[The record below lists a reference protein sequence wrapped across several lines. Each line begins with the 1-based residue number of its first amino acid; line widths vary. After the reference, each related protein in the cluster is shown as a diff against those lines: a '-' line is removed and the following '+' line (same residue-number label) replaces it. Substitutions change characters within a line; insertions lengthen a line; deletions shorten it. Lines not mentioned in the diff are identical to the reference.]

1 MIRRIIGL
9 LCMLLLCCGMVPA
22 SASAAGTGSYVALGD
37 SISAGYGLSEGEPS
51 FPERLAQSTGYAL
64 ADFSSSEGVT
74 SQALLETLS
83 QPEVADAVKNADVIT
98 ITVGG
103 NDLMN
108 ALYEYLAKASGTMT
122 ADEIREGLENGSFDM
137 FTLMGL
143 MQQLDGFPIS
153 SQASAALTA
162 LGANLSRALAQ
173 IKGMNPDATCIV
185 ANQYNPYGHINNPFA
200 ADIVSTFEVGVQAL
214 NTTLARVAQAQ
225 GATVA
230 DVHGIF
236 AASSANP
243 CNAYFTG
250 LDDFSLDFHPSALGH
265 QLIAEAVEQALPEP
279 DPVQTYDVW
288 VAGTQVSDDNA
299 GDVLGDG
306 TVSYDP
312 ASQTLTLN
320 NATIDYR
327 ENAGDNAKGAIMFE
341 GDLTIVLKGN
351 NRITSVTSGISC
363 NGAGELT
370 VRGDQLTIESTSY
383 GIEGVDDTGRAITVS
398 GAKLTIEVDTMPGFT
413 AAGIQAAGL
422 LSIADGAVL
431 DITGATDEAAALIGN
446 GGISIV
452 GSTVSARIA
461 AAGAYG
467 IGVILS
473 NGDVVIDGS
482 MVEVS
487 ASEAVFNYA
496 LVSMDNPPYSGG
508 DIIIK
513 NGSAVRASSTSG
525 MALYTTS
532 GDIEIADSTVEAA
545 GGYMAVYA
553 TGDLTIR
560 GTADVTAQGPSP
572 ALYATGDCVL
582 DPEGQLVDVWTG
594 TSEDDATK
602 NSGSPVSQETELSV
616 RDEFF
621 HSAPHVH
628 AFTGRV
634 EDDAYLAST
643 ATCTNPAAYY
653 LSCECGAEGTDTFSA
668 GSALGHSW
676 GEWEVVTPATC
687 TEPGVEG
694 RTCASCGATESREIA
709 ATGHDFVDGACA
721 ACGEKDPS
729 FVTPDEP
736 EKDEPKKSDPVKDE
750 SALPAAGDAGS
761 LAALVPALA
770 GASALATGILLRRRG

>member
-1 MIRRIIGL
+1 
-9 LCMLLLCCGMVPA
+9 MLLLCCGMVPA
-22 SASAAGTGSYVALGD
+22 SASAVETGSYVALGD
-37 SISAGYGLSEGEPS
+37 SISAGYGLNGELS
-51 FPERLAQSTGYAL
+51 FPKQLEQRTGYVL
-64 ADFSSSEGVT
+64 TDFSSNDGVT
-74 SQALLETLS
+74 SQDLLETLKK
-83 QPEVADAVKNADVIT
+83 PEVIAAVQRADVIT

-108 ALYEYLAKASGTMT
+108 ALYEYLADAPGVSMS
-122 ADEIREGLENGSFDM
+122 AEDIRKGLENGTIGTG
-137 FTLMGL
+137 TLMKL
-143 MQQLDGFPIS
+143 MMELGDFPAS
-153 SQASAALTA
+153 SQASAALTT

-200 ADIVSTFEVGVQAL
+200 ADIVSTFEEGVQAL
-214 NTTLARVAQAQ
+214 NTTLAGVAQAR
-225 GATVA
+225 GATVV
-230 DVHGIF
+230 DVHGVF

-250 LDDFSLDFHPSALGH
+250 LDDFSLDFHPNALGH
-265 QLIAEAVEQALPEP
+265 QLIAEAVEQALPDP
-279 DPVQTYDVW
+279 DPAQTYDVW

-306 TVSYDP
+306 KVSYDP
-312 ASQTLTLN
+312 ASQTLELN
-320 NATIDYR
+320 SATIVYQ
-327 ENAGDNAKGAIMFE
+327 ENAGDNAKGAIMFD
-341 GDLTIVLKGN
+341 GDLTIVLKGD

-383 GIEGVDDTGRAITVS
+383 GIEGVDDTGRDITVS
-398 GAKLTIEVDTMPGFT
+398 GAKLTIEVDTMSGFT

-467 IGVILS
+467 VGVILS
-473 NGDVVIDGS
+473 DRDITIDNSIVDVHADHAYNFGILAGNDLIPSEGTITIKNNSQVTVSAASGIAVHTMAGDVVIEDS
-482 MVEVS
+482 KVVATS
-487 ASEAVFNYA
+487 
-496 LVSMDNPPYSGG
+496 SGRNAMYVNG
-508 DIIIK
+508 DITIS
-513 NGSAVRASSTSG
+513 GAS
-525 MALYTTS
+525 
-532 GDIEIADSTVEAA
+532 
-545 GGYMAVYA
+545 
-553 TGDLTIR
+553 
-560 GTADVTAQGPSP
+560 DVTVSSP
-572 ALYATGDCVL
+572 YAAFAPDDSITI
-582 DPEGQLVDVWTG
+582 DPKGGLVDVWEG
-594 TSEDDATK
+594 SSEENASKTADSPLSQNATLEIASK
-602 NSGSPVSQETELSV
+602 
-616 RDEFF
+616 FF
-621 HSAPHVH
+621 HSAPHAH
-628 AFTGRV
+628 AFTERV
-634 EDDAYLAST
+634 EDDTYLASM
-643 ATCTNPAAYY
+643 ATCTDPAAYY
-653 LSCECGAEGTDTFSA
+653 LSCECGAAGTDTFSA
-668 GSALGHSW
+668 GGALGHSW

-694 RTCASCGATESREIA
+694 RACASCGATESREIA

-721 ACGEKDPS
+721 VCGEKDPS

>member
-1 MIRRIIGL
+1 
-9 LCMLLLCCGMVPA
+9 MLLLCCGMVPA

-37 SISAGYGLSEGEPS
+37 SISAGYGLEGGELS
-51 FPERLAQSTGYAL
+51 FPEMLERDTGYVL
-64 ADFSSSEGVT
+64 TDFSSNDGVT
-74 SQALLETLS
+74 SEDLLETLNKS
-83 QPEVADAVKNADVIT
+83 EVITAVQGADVIT

-108 ALYEYLAKASGTMT
+108 ALYEYLADAPGVSMS
-122 ADEIREGLENGSFDM
+122 AEDIREGLENGTIGTG
-137 FTLMGL
+137 TLMKL
-143 MQQLDGFPIS
+143 MMELGDFPAS
-153 SQASAALTA
+153 SQASAALTT
-162 LGANLSRALAQ
+162 LGANLSSALAQ
-173 IKGMNPDATCIV
+173 IKGMNPDAACIV

-200 ADIVSTFEVGVQAL
+200 ADIVSTFKVGVQAL
-214 NTTLARVAQAQ
+214 NTTLERVAQAQ

-230 DVHGIF
+230 DVHSAF

-250 LDDFSLDFHPSALGH
+250 LNNFSLDFHPNALGH
-265 QLIAEAVEQALPEP
+265 QLIAEEVEQALPEP

-299 GDVLGDG
+299 GDVLGDS

-312 ASQTLTLN
+312 ASQTLELN
-320 NATIDYR
+320 SATIVYQ
-327 ENAGDNAKGAIMFE
+327 ENAGDNAKGAIMFD
-341 GDLTIVLKGN
+341 GDLTIVLKGD

-370 VRGDQLTIESTSY
+370 IRGDQLTIESTSY
-383 GIEGVDDTGRAITVS
+383 GIEGVDDTGRDITVS
-398 GAKLTIEVDTMPGFT
+398 GAKLTIEVDTMSGFT

-602 NSGSPVSQETELSV
+602 ISGSPVSQETELSV
-616 RDEFF
+616 RDEYF

-628 AFTGRV
+628 AFTERV
-634 EDDAYLAST
+634 EDDAYLASM

-694 RTCASCGATESREIA
+694 RACASCGATESREIA

-750 SALPAAGDAGS
+750 SALPAAGDAGF

>member
-1 MIRRIIGL
+1 
-9 LCMLLLCCGMVPA
+9 MLLLCCGMVPA

-37 SISAGYGLSEGEPS
+37 SISAGYGLGEGELS

-108 ALYEYLAKASGTMT
+108 ALYEYLAEASGTMT

-137 FTLMGL
+137 FALMGL

-162 LGANLSRALAQ
+162 LSTNLSSALAQ
-173 IKGMNPDATCIV
+173 IKGMNPDAACIV

-200 ADIVSTFEVGVQAL
+200 ADIVSTFEVGVRAL
-214 NTTLARVAQAQ
+214 NTTLERFAQAR

-230 DVHGIF
+230 DVHSAF

-250 LDDFSLDFHPSALGH
+250 LNNFSLDFHPNALGH
-265 QLIAEAVEQALPEP
+265 QLIAEEVEQALPEP

-299 GDVLGDG
+299 GDVLGDS

-312 ASQTLTLN
+312 ASQTLELN
-320 NATIDYR
+320 SATIDYR
-327 ENAGDNAKGAIMFE
+327 ENAGDNAKGAIMFD
-341 GDLTIVLKGN
+341 GDLTIVLKGD

-370 VRGDQLTIESTSY
+370 IRGDQLTIESTSY
-383 GIEGVDDTGRAITVS
+383 GIEGVDDTGRDITVS
-398 GAKLTIEVDTMPGFT
+398 GAKLTIEVDTMSGFT

-467 IGVILS
+467 VGVILS
-473 NGDVVIDGS
+473 DRDITIDNSIVDVHADHAYNFGILAGNDLIPSEGTITIKNNSQVTVSAASGIAVHTMVGDVVIEDS
-482 MVEVS
+482 KVVATS
-487 ASEAVFNYA
+487 
-496 LVSMDNPPYSGG
+496 SGHNAMYVNG
-508 DIIIK
+508 DITIS
-513 NGSAVRASSTSG
+513 GAS
-525 MALYTTS
+525 
-532 GDIEIADSTVEAA
+532 
-545 GGYMAVYA
+545 
-553 TGDLTIR
+553 
-560 GTADVTAQGPSP
+560 DVTVSSP
-572 ALYATGDCVL
+572 YAAFAPDDSITI
-582 DPEGQLVDVWTG
+582 DPKGGLVDVWEG
-594 TSEDDATK
+594 SSEENASKTADSPLSQSATLEIASK
-602 NSGSPVSQETELSV
+602 
-616 RDEFF
+616 FF

-628 AFTGRV
+628 AFIERV
-634 EDDAYLAST
+634 EDDTYLASM
-643 ATCTNPAAYY
+643 ATCTDPAAYY
-653 LSCECGAEGTDTFSA
+653 LSCECGAAGTDTFSA
-668 GSALGHSW
+668 GGALGHSW

-687 TEPGVEG
+687 TESGVEG
-694 RTCASCGATESREIA
+694 RACASCGATESREIA

-770 GASALATGILLRRRG
+770 GASVLATGIILRRRG

>member
-1 MIRRIIGL
+1 
-9 LCMLLLCCGMVPA
+9 MLLLCCGMVPA

-37 SISAGYGLSEGEPS
+37 SISAGYGLEGGELS

-64 ADFSSSEGVT
+64 ADFSSSDGVT

-108 ALYEYLAKASGTMT
+108 ALYEYLADALGGSMS
-122 ADEIREGLENGSFDM
+122 AEDIREGLEKGTIEPG
-137 FTLMGL
+137 TLMKL
-143 MQQLDGFPIS
+143 MMELEDFPIS
-153 SQASAALTA
+153 PQASAALTT
-162 LGANLSRALAQ
+162 LRANLSSALAQ
-173 IKGMNPDATCIV
+173 IKSMNPDATCIV

-214 NTTLARVAQAQ
+214 NTTLAGVAQAQ
-225 GATVA
+225 GATVV
-230 DVHGIF
+230 DVHGVF

-250 LDDFSLDFHPSALGH
+250 LDDFSLDFHPNALGH
-265 QLIAEAVEQALPEP
+265 QLIAEAVEQALPDP
-279 DPVQTYDVW
+279 DPAQTYDVW

-306 TVSYDP
+306 RVSYN
-312 ASQTLTLN
+312 SISNTLTLN
-320 NATIDYR
+320 SATIVYQ
-327 ENAGDNAKGAIMFE
+327 ENAGDNAKGAIMFD
-341 GDLTIVLKGN
+341 GDLTIVLKGD

-370 VRGDQLTIESTSY
+370 IRGDQLTIESTSY
-383 GIEGVDDTGRAITVS
+383 GIEGVDDTGRDITVS
-398 GAKLTIEVDTMPGFT
+398 GAKLTIEVDTMSGFT

-461 AAGAYG
+461 AAGSYG

-602 NSGSPVSQETELSV
+602 ISGSPVSQETELSV
-616 RDEFF
+616 RDEYF

-628 AFTGRV
+628 AFTERV
-634 EDDAYLAST
+634 EDDAYLASM

-676 GEWEVVTPATC
+676 GEWEIVTPATC
-687 TEPGVEG
+687 TEPGFEG

-709 ATGHDFVDGACA
+709 ATGHDFVDGVCA

>member
-1 MIRRIIGL
+1 
-9 LCMLLLCCGMVPA
+9 MLLLCCGMVPA

-37 SISAGYGLSEGEPS
+37 SISAGYGLGEGELS

-108 ALYEYLAKASGTMT
+108 ALYEYLAEASGTMT

-137 FTLMGL
+137 FALMGL

-162 LGANLSRALAQ
+162 LRTNLSSALAQ
-173 IKGMNPDATCIV
+173 IKGMNPDAACIV

-200 ADIVSTFEVGVQAL
+200 ADIVSTFEVGVRAL
-214 NTTLARVAQAQ
+214 NTTLERVAQAR

-230 DVHGIF
+230 DVHSAF

-250 LDDFSLDFHPSALGH
+250 LNNFSLDFHPNALGH
-265 QLIAEAVEQALPEP
+265 QLIAEEVEQALPEP

-299 GDVLGDG
+299 GDVLGDS

-312 ASQTLTLN
+312 ASQTLELN
-320 NATIDYR
+320 SATIVYQ
-327 ENAGDNAKGAIMFE
+327 ENAGDNAKGAIMFD
-341 GDLTIVLKGN
+341 GDLTIVLKGD

-370 VRGDQLTIESTSY
+370 IRGDQLTIESTSY
-383 GIEGVDDTGRAITVS
+383 GIEGVDDTGRDITVS
-398 GAKLTIEVDTMPGFT
+398 GAKLTIEVDTMSGFT

-532 GDIEIADSTVEAA
+532 GDMEIADSTVEAA

-602 NSGSPVSQETELSV
+602 ISGSPVSQETELSV
-616 RDEFF
+616 RDEYF
-621 HSAPHVH
+621 HSAPHAH
-628 AFTGRV
+628 AFTERV
-634 EDDAYLAST
+634 EDDAYLASM
-643 ATCTNPAAYY
+643 ATCTDPAAYY
-653 LSCECGAEGTDTFSA
+653 LSCECGAAGTDTFSA
-668 GSALGHSW
+668 GGALGHSW

-694 RTCASCGATESREIA
+694 RACASCGATESREIA

-770 GASALATGILLRRRG
+770 GASALATGIILRRRG

>member
-1 MIRRIIGL
+1 
-9 LCMLLLCCGMVPA
+9 MLLLCCGMVPA

-37 SISAGYGLSEGEPS
+37 SISAGYGLEGGELS
-51 FPERLAQSTGYAL
+51 FPEMLERDTGYVL
-64 ADFSSSEGVT
+64 TDFSSNDGVT
-74 SQALLETLS
+74 SEDLLETLNKS
-83 QPEVADAVKNADVIT
+83 EVIAAVQGADVIT

-108 ALYEYLAKASGTMT
+108 ALYEYLADAPGVSMS
-122 ADEIREGLENGSFDM
+122 AEDIREGLENGTIGTG
-137 FTLMGL
+137 TLMKL
-143 MQQLDGFPIS
+143 MMELGDFPAS
-153 SQASAALTA
+153 SQASAALTT
-162 LGANLSRALAQ
+162 LGANLSSALAQ
-173 IKGMNPDATCIV
+173 IKVMNPDATCIV
-185 ANQYNPYGHINNPFA
+185 ANQYNPYGHINNQAA
-200 ADIVSTFEVGVQAL
+200 ADIVSTFKVGVRAL
-214 NTTLARVAQAQ
+214 NTTLEGVAQAQ

-230 DVHGIF
+230 DVHSAF
-236 AASSANP
+236 AASSSNP

-250 LDDFSLDFHPSALGH
+250 LNNFSLDFHPNALGH
-265 QLIAEAVEQALPEP
+265 QLIAEEVEQALPEP

-299 GDVLGDG
+299 GDVLGDS

-312 ASQTLTLN
+312 ASQTLALN
-320 NATIDYR
+320 SATIVYQ
-327 ENAGDNAKGAIMFE
+327 ENAGDNAKGAIMFD
-341 GDLTIVLKGN
+341 GDLTIVLKGD

-370 VRGDQLTIESTSY
+370 IRGDQLTIESTSY
-383 GIEGVDDTGRAITVS
+383 GIEGVDDTGRDITVS
-398 GAKLTIEVDTMPGFT
+398 GAKLTIEVDTMSGFT

-467 IGVILS
+467 VGVILS
-473 NGDVVIDGS
+473 DRDITIDNSIVDVHADHAYNFGILAGNDLIPSEGTITIKNNSQVTVSAASGIAVHTMAGDVVIEDS
-482 MVEVS
+482 KVVATS
-487 ASEAVFNYA
+487 
-496 LVSMDNPPYSGG
+496 SGHNAMYVNG
-508 DIIIK
+508 DITIS
-513 NGSAVRASSTSG
+513 GAS
-525 MALYTTS
+525 
-532 GDIEIADSTVEAA
+532 
-545 GGYMAVYA
+545 
-553 TGDLTIR
+553 
-560 GTADVTAQGPSP
+560 DVTVSSP
-572 ALYATGDCVL
+572 YAAFAPDDSITINPKG
-582 DPEGQLVDVWTG
+582 GLVDVWKG
-594 TSEDDATK
+594 SSEENASKTAD
-602 NSGSPVSQETELSV
+602 SPLSQSTVLEISSKY
-616 RDEFF
+616 F

-628 AFTGRV
+628 AFTERV
-634 EDDAYLAST
+634 EDDTYLASM
-643 ATCTNPAAYY
+643 ATCTDPAAYY
-653 LSCECGAEGTDTFSA
+653 LSCECGAAGTDTFSA

-676 GEWEVVTPATC
+676 GDWEVVTPATC

-694 RTCASCGATESREIA
+694 RACASCGATESREIA

>member
-1 MIRRIIGL
+1 
-9 LCMLLLCCGMVPA
+9 MLLLCCGMVPA

-37 SISAGYGLSEGEPS
+37 SISAGYGLSEGELS

-64 ADFSSSEGVT
+64 ADFSSSDGVT

-108 ALYEYLAKASGTMT
+108 ALYEYLADAPGVSMT
-122 ADEIREGLENGSFDM
+122 ADQIRDGLVNGTIKDPLVLL
-137 FTLMGL
+137 TLMNSL
-143 MQQLDGFPIS
+143 SGFPS
-153 SQASAALTA
+153 SSHAEDALKT
-162 LGANLSRALAQ
+162 LSTNLSSALAQ
-173 IKGMNPDATCIV
+173 IKVMNPDVTCII
-185 ANQYNPYGHINNPFA
+185 ANQYNPYGHIEGEA
-200 ADIVSTFEVGVQAL
+200 AAGIVQTFDTGVRAL
-214 NTTLARVAQAQ
+214 NTTLARVAQTQ
-225 GATVA
+225 GVIVV
-230 DVHGIF
+230 DVYEAF
-236 AASSANP
+236 AASTDDP
-243 CNAYFTG
+243 CNAHFTAIK
-250 LDDFSLDFHPSALGH
+250 DFNLDFHPNTLGH
-265 QLIAEAVEQALPEP
+265 GLIADEFADKFP

-299 GDVLGDG
+299 GDVLGDR

-312 ASQTLTLN
+312 TSNTLTLN
-320 NATIDYR
+320 NARIDYQ
-327 ENAGDNAKGAIMFE
+327 ENQGDNTKGAILFN

-602 NSGSPVSQETELSV
+602 ISGSPVSQETELSV

-628 AFTGRV
+628 AFTERV
-634 EDDAYLAST
+634 EDDAYLASM

-761 LAALVPALA
+761 LAALISALA

>member
-1 MIRRIIGL
+1 
-9 LCMLLLCCGMVPA
+9 MLLLCCGMVPA
-22 SASAAGTGSYVALGD
+22 SASAVETGSYVALGD
-37 SISAGYGLSEGEPS
+37 SISAGYGLSEGELS

-64 ADFSSSEGVT
+64 ADFSSSDGVT

-83 QPEVADAVKNADVIT
+83 QPEVADAVKSADVIT

-108 ALYEYLAKASGTMT
+108 ALYEYLAEASGTMT

-225 GATVA
+225 GATVV

-250 LDDFSLDFHPSALGH
+250 LDDFSLDFHPNALGH

-279 DPVQTYDVW
+279 DPAQTYDVW

-327 ENAGDNAKGAIMFE
+327 DNAGDNAKGAIMFE

-582 DPEGQLVDVWTG
+582 RPEGSSS
-594 TSEDDATK
+594 TSGLAQARMMPQR
-602 NSGSPVSQETELSV
+602 SPAPRCPKKRS
-616 RDEFF
+616 
-621 HSAPHVH
+621 SAF
-628 AFTGRV
+628 AMST
-634 EDDAYLAST
+634 ST
-643 ATCTNPAAYY
+643 ALRTSMRSPSVLRMTRTLRAWPPAPIRQPI
-653 LSCECGAEGTDTFSA
+653 TF
-668 GSALGHSW
+668 
-676 GEWEVVTPATC
+676 PASVARRGLT
-687 TEPGVEG
+687 
-694 RTCASCGATESREIA
+694 RSR
-709 ATGHDFVDGACA
+709 
-721 ACGEKDPS
+721 
-729 FVTPDEP
+729 
-736 EKDEPKKSDPVKDE
+736 
-750 SALPAAGDAGS
+750 
-761 LAALVPALA
+761 LAARLVIA
-770 GASALATGILLRRRG
+770 GASGRS

>member
-1 MIRRIIGL
+1 
-9 LCMLLLCCGMVPA
+9 MLLLCCGMVPA

-37 SISAGYGLSEGEPS
+37 SISAGYGLEGGELS
-51 FPERLAQSTGYAL
+51 FPEMLERDTGYVL
-64 ADFSSSEGVT
+64 TDFSSNDGVT
-74 SQALLETLS
+74 SEDLLETLNKS
-83 QPEVADAVKNADVIT
+83 EVIAAVQDADVIT

-108 ALYEYLAKASGTMT
+108 ALYEYLADAPGVSMT
-122 ADEIREGLENGSFDM
+122 ADQIRDGLVNGTIKDPLVLL
-137 FTLMGL
+137 TLMNSL
-143 MQQLDGFPIS
+143 SGFPKS
-153 SQASAALTA
+153 SHAEDALTT
-162 LGANLSRALAQ
+162 LRTNLSSALAQ
-173 IKGMNPDATCIV
+173 IKFLNPDVTCII
-185 ANQYNPYGHINNPFA
+185 ANQYNPYGHINNQAA
-200 ADIVSTFEVGVQAL
+200 ADIVSTFEEGVQAL
-214 NTTLARVAQAQ
+214 NTTLAGVAQAQ

-230 DVHGIF
+230 DVHGVF

-250 LDDFSLDFHPSALGH
+250 LNNFSLDFHPNALGH
-265 QLIAEAVEQALPEP
+265 QLIAEEVEQALPEP

-299 GDVLGDG
+299 GDVLGDS

-312 ASQTLTLN
+312 ASQTLELN
-320 NATIDYR
+320 SATIVYQ
-327 ENAGDNAKGAIMFE
+327 ENAGDNAKGAIMFD
-341 GDLTIVLKGN
+341 GDLTIVLKGD

-383 GIEGVDDTGRAITVS
+383 GIEGVDDTGRDITVS
-398 GAKLTIEVDTMPGFT
+398 GAKLTIEVDTMSGFT

-467 IGVILS
+467 VGVILS
-473 NGDVVIDGS
+473 DRDITIDNSIIDVHADHAYNFGILAGNDLIPSEGTISIKNNSQVIVSAAAGIALHTMVGDVVIEDS
-482 MVEVS
+482 KVVATS
-487 ASEAVFNYA
+487 
-496 LVSMDNPPYSGG
+496 SGHNAMYVNG
-508 DIIIK
+508 DITIS
-513 NGSAVRASSTSG
+513 GAS
-525 MALYTTS
+525 
-532 GDIEIADSTVEAA
+532 
-545 GGYMAVYA
+545 
-553 TGDLTIR
+553 
-560 GTADVTAQGPSP
+560 DVTVSSP
-572 ALYATGDCVL
+572 YAAFAPDDSITINPKG
-582 DPEGQLVDVWTG
+582 GLVDVWKG
-594 TSEDDATK
+594 SSEENASKTAD
-602 NSGSPVSQETELSV
+602 SPLSQSTVLEISSKY
-616 RDEFF
+616 F

-628 AFTGRV
+628 AFTERV
-634 EDDAYLAST
+634 EDDTYLASM
-643 ATCTNPAAYY
+643 ATCTDPAAYY
-653 LSCECGAEGTDTFSA
+653 LSCECGAAGTDTFSA
-668 GSALGHSW
+668 GGALGHSW
-676 GEWEVVTPATC
+676 GEWEGVTPATC

-694 RTCASCGATESREIA
+694 RACASCGATESREIA

>member
-22 SASAAGTGSYVALGD
+22 SASAVETGSYVALGD
-37 SISAGYGLSEGEPS
+37 SISAGYGLEGGELS
-51 FPERLAQSTGYAL
+51 FPEMLERDTGYVL
-64 ADFSSSEGVT
+64 TDFSSNDGVT
-74 SQALLETLS
+74 SEDLLETLNKS
-83 QPEVADAVKNADVIT
+83 EVIAAVQDADVIT

-108 ALYEYLAKASGTMT
+108 ALYEYLADAPGVSMT
-122 ADEIREGLENGSFDM
+122 ADQIRDGLVNGTIKDPLVLL
-137 FTLMGL
+137 TLMNSL
-143 MQQLDGFPIS
+143 SGFPKS
-153 SQASAALTA
+153 SHAEDALTT
-162 LGANLSRALAQ
+162 LRTNLSSALAQ
-173 IKGMNPDATCIV
+173 IKVMNPDVTCII
-185 ANQYNPYGHINNPFA
+185 ANQYNPYWHIKEA
-200 ADIVSTFEVGVQAL
+200 AAIGIVLTFETGVLDL
-214 NTTLARVAQAQ
+214 NTTLAEVAQTQ
-225 GATVA
+225 GVTAVDVYGAFHVSA
-230 DVHGIF
+230 D
-236 AASSANP
+236 NP
-243 CNAYFTG
+243 CNADFTAI
-250 LDDFSLDFHPSALGH
+250 DDFNLDFHPNALGH
-265 QLIAEAVEQALPEP
+265 QLIAAEFAKAFP

-288 VAGTQVSDDNA
+288 VAGTQVNENNA
-299 GDVLGDG
+299 GNVLGDG
-306 TVSYDP
+306 KVSYDP

-327 ENAGDNAKGAIMFE
+327 ENAGDNAKGAIMFD

-467 IGVILS
+467 VGVILS
-473 NGDVVIDGS
+473 DRDITIDNSIVDVHADHAYNFGILAGNDLIPSEGTITIKNNSQVTVSAASGIAVHTMVGDVVIEDS
-482 MVEVS
+482 KVVATS
-487 ASEAVFNYA
+487 
-496 LVSMDNPPYSGG
+496 SGHNAMYVNG
-508 DIIIK
+508 DITIS
-513 NGSAVRASSTSG
+513 GAS
-525 MALYTTS
+525 
-532 GDIEIADSTVEAA
+532 
-545 GGYMAVYA
+545 
-553 TGDLTIR
+553 
-560 GTADVTAQGPSP
+560 DVTVSSP
-572 ALYATGDCVL
+572 YAAFAPDDSITI
-582 DPEGQLVDVWTG
+582 DPKGGLVDVWEG
-594 TSEDDATK
+594 SSEENASKTADSPLSQSATLEIASK
-602 NSGSPVSQETELSV
+602 Y
-616 RDEFF
+616 F
-621 HSAPHVH
+621 HSAPHAH
-628 AFTGRV
+628 AFTERV
-634 EDDAYLAST
+634 EDDAYLASM
-643 ATCTNPAAYY
+643 ATCTDPAAYY
-653 LSCECGAEGTDTFSA
+653 LSCECGAAGTDTFSA
-668 GSALGHSW
+668 GGALGHSW
-676 GEWEVVTPATC
+676 GEWEVVTPAAC

-694 RTCASCGATESREIA
+694 RACASCGATESREIA

-770 GASALATGILLRRRG
+770 GASALATGIILRRRG

>member
-1 MIRRIIGL
+1 
-9 LCMLLLCCGMVPA
+9 MLLLCCGMVPA

-37 SISAGYGLSEGEPS
+37 SISAGYGLSEGELS

-64 ADFSSSEGVT
+64 ADFSSSDGVT

-108 ALYEYLAKASGTMT
+108 ALYEYLADAPGVSMT
-122 ADEIREGLENGSFDM
+122 ADQIRDGLVNGTIKDPLVLL
-137 FTLMGL
+137 TLMNSL
-143 MQQLDGFPIS
+143 SGFPKS
-153 SQASAALTA
+153 SHAEDALTT
-162 LGANLSRALAQ
+162 LRTNLSSALAQ
-173 IKGMNPDATCIV
+173 IKVMNPDVTCII
-185 ANQYNPYGHINNPFA
+185 ANQYNPYWHIKEA
-200 ADIVSTFEVGVQAL
+200 AAIGIVLTFETGVLDL
-214 NTTLARVAQAQ
+214 NTTLAEVAQTQ
-225 GATVA
+225 GVTAVDVYGAFHVSA
-230 DVHGIF
+230 D
-236 AASSANP
+236 NP
-243 CNAYFTG
+243 CNADFTAI
-250 LDDFSLDFHPSALGH
+250 DDFNLDFHPNALGH
-265 QLIAEAVEQALPEP
+265 QLIAAEFAKAFP

-288 VAGTQVSDDNA
+288 VAGTQVNENNA
-299 GDVLGDG
+299 GNVLGDG
-306 TVSYDP
+306 KVSYDP

-327 ENAGDNAKGAIMFE
+327 ENAGDNAKGAIMFD

-467 IGVILS
+467 VGVILS
-473 NGDVVIDGS
+473 DRDITIDNSIVDVHADHAYNFGILAGNDLIPSEGTITIKNNSQVTVSAASGIAVHTMVGDVVIEDS
-482 MVEVS
+482 KVVATS
-487 ASEAVFNYA
+487 
-496 LVSMDNPPYSGG
+496 SGHNAMYVNG
-508 DIIIK
+508 DITIS
-513 NGSAVRASSTSG
+513 GAS
-525 MALYTTS
+525 
-532 GDIEIADSTVEAA
+532 
-545 GGYMAVYA
+545 
-553 TGDLTIR
+553 
-560 GTADVTAQGPSP
+560 DVTVSSP
-572 ALYATGDCVL
+572 YAAFAPDDSITINPKG
-582 DPEGQLVDVWTG
+582 GLVDVWKG
-594 TSEDDATK
+594 SSEENASKTAD
-602 NSGSPVSQETELSV
+602 SPLSQSTVLEISSKY
-616 RDEFF
+616 F

-628 AFTGRV
+628 AFTERV
-634 EDDAYLAST
+634 EDDTYLASM
-643 ATCTNPAAYY
+643 ATCTDPAAYY
-653 LSCECGAEGTDTFSA
+653 LSCECGAAGTDTFSA
-668 GSALGHSW
+668 GGALGHSW

-687 TEPGVEG
+687 TESGVEG
-694 RTCASCGATESREIA
+694 RACASCGATESREIA

-770 GASALATGILLRRRG
+770 GASALATGIILSRRR